1 MHSDIIN
8 GYKKKI
14 FVSKMSDYKHKRNKT
29 LFRMFIGV
37 VVLPYGYRV
46 TTKLLVIL
54 N

>member
-37 VVLPYGYRV
+37 VLFESP
-46 TTKLLVIL
+46 LWL
-54 N
+54 